1 MEWFPF
7 ELGEGGALSLDI
19 DIGNPDLET
28 PEIQIARYDDG
39 GELVATETV
48 DDIVE
53 AAAQL
58 PADTSAGA
66 AQPVDIADPLDALDA
81 VFDGDADPIWV
92 GFDNAVPTTA
102 PAEVAGDGAVSLFE
116 DTVVIAD
123 VDAVVDSDGDAVVEA
138 PVAAAEPAFA
148 STETLNLADVFGEDP
163 GDVPQ
168 ALQLPEGAL
177 EPADA
182 VSTANAVLGETESGH
197 GVVVVLGGGDGDDLY
212 YIDYI
217 I

>member
-7 ELGEGGALSLDI
+7 ELGEGEALSLDI
-19 DIGNPDLET
+19 DIGNPDLDT

-39 GELVATETV
+39 GELIAAVTV

-53 AAAQL
+53 AAAQP

-66 AQPVDIADPLDALDA
+66 AQPTDIADPLDALDA

-92 GFDNAVPTTA
+92 GFDNAVPTSA
-102 PAEVAGDGAVSLFE
+102 PSAPTEMANDGAVSLFE

-123 VDAVVDSDGDAVVEA
+123 ADAVADTDGDTAVDA
-138 PVAAAEPAFA
+138 PVAAAAPA
-148 STETLNLADVFGEDP
+148 ETLNLADVFGADS

-168 ALQLPEGAL
+168 ALQLENSAL

-182 VSTANAVLGETESGH
+182 VSTANSVLGESDSGQ
-197 GVVVVLGGGDGDDLY
+197 GVVVVLGGEDSGDLY

>member
-1 MEWFPF
+1 MEWIPF

-28 PEIQIARYDDG
+28 PEVQIARYDDDG
-39 GELVATETV
+39 QLVAAATV
-48 DDIVE
+48 DDVVE
-53 AAAQL
+53 AATQAFADTPAGAVE
-58 PADTSAGA
+58 PADG
-66 AQPVDIADPLDALDA
+66 DDLFDALDA

-92 GFDNAVPTTA
+92 GFDSAVPTNA
-102 PAEVAGDGAVSLFE
+102 PAAAANADAVSLFE

-123 VDAVVDSDGDAVVEA
+123 AVADSDGDAVVDV
-138 PVAAAEPAFA
+138 PVAVIEPAFA
-148 STETLNLADVFGEDP
+148 STETLNLADVFGADS
-163 GDVPQ
+163 GDATQ
-168 ALQLPEGAL
+168 TLHLPASAL

-182 VSTANAVLGETESGH
+182 VSTANSVLGEAASGQ
-197 GVVVVLGGGDGDDLY
+197 GVVVVLGGEGGDDLY

>member
-7 ELGEGGALSLDI
+7 ELSEGGTLSLDI

-28 PEIQIARYDDG
+28 PEIQIARYDDDG
-39 GELVATETV
+39 NLVAAVTV

-66 AQPVDIADPLDALDA
+66 AQPADIADPLDALDA
-81 VFDGDADPIWV
+81 VFDGDADPIWI
-92 GFDNAVPTTA
+92 GFDDAVPTAA
-102 PAEVAGDGAVSLFE
+102 PATSAEVANDGAVSLFE
-116 DTVVIAD
+116 DIVVIAD
-123 VDAVVDSDGDAVVEA
+123 ADTDTDGDAVVDDT
-138 PVAAAEPAFA
+138 PMAAAAP
-148 STETLNLADVFGEDP
+148 TETLNLADVFGEDS
-163 GDVPQ
+163 GDTSQ
-168 ALQLPEGAL
+168 ALQLPNSAL

-182 VSTANAVLGETESGH
+182 MSTANSVLGDAGSGQ
-197 GVVVVLGGGDGDDLY
+197 GVVVVLGGEDSDDLY

>member
-1 MEWFPF
+1 MEWIPF

-28 PEIQIARYDDG
+28 PEVQIARYDDDG
-39 GELVATETV
+39 QLVAAATV
-48 DDIVE
+48 DDVVE
-53 AAAQL
+53 AATQAFADTPAGAVE
-58 PADTSAGA
+58 PADG
-66 AQPVDIADPLDALDA
+66 DDLFDALDA

-92 GFDNAVPTTA
+92 GFDSAVPTNA
-102 PAEVAGDGAVSLFE
+102 PAAAANADAVSLFE

-123 VDAVVDSDGDAVVEA
+123 AVADSDGDAVVDM
-138 PVAAAEPAFA
+138 PVAVIEPAFA
-148 STETLNLADVFGEDP
+148 STETLNLADVFGADS
-163 GDVPQ
+163 DDTPQ
-168 ALQLPEGAL
+168 MLHLPASAL

-182 VSTANAVLGETESGH
+182 VSTANSVLGEAASGQ
-197 GVVVVLGGGDGDDLY
+197 GVVVVLGGEGGDDLY

>member
-7 ELGEGGALSLDI
+7 ELGEGEALSLDI

-28 PEIQIARYDDG
+28 PEIQITRYDDG
-39 GELVATETV
+39 GELVAAVTV

-53 AAAQL
+53 AAAQP
-58 PADTSAGA
+58 PADTPAGA
-66 AQPVDIADPLDALDA
+66 AQPAAIADPLDALDA
-81 VFDGDADPIWV
+81 VFDGDADPIWI

-102 PAEVAGDGAVSLFE
+102 PAEVANDGAISLFE
-116 DTVVIAD
+116 DVVAIAD
-123 VDAVVDSDGDAVVEA
+123 VDAVADSDGDAVVES

-148 STETLNLADVFGEDP
+148 SAETLNLADVFGEDP

-168 ALQLPEGAL
+168 ALQLPEAAL

-182 VSTANAVLGETESGH
+182 VSTANSVLGETEPGH
-197 GVVVVLGGGDGDDLY
+197 GVVVVLGGEDSGELY